1 MYICIINLK
10 CIIMKV
16 LRTVGDVKLNE
27 GQLMAKGLNNLYN
40 EKTGQLSFW
49 FDDDV
54 KNSMM
59 KLPDDV
65 FLQVARLH
73 FEHAAI
79 V

>member
-1 MYICIINLK
+1 
-10 CIIMKV
+10 MKV